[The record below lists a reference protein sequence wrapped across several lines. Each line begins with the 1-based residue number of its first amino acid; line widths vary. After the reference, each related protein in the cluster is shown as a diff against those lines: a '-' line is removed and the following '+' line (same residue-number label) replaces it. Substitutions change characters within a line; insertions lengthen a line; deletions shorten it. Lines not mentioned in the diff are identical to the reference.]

1 MKKIKV
7 KNFAVKSLESIL
19 VIAYILFEELIW
31 DVFAKPVYKYFKSLI
46 VFDSLK
52 KIFLGMN
59 RHLLLFTFIF
69 ILAIVEFLGLF
80 SAFCIMNGYFYSGI
94 IVYVSKI
101 PIAAFT
107 FWLFEL
113 SKDKLMTF
121 TWLKISYQYIMNLI
135 EKYVNSDIHVYIK
148 TRIVT
153 LKTQLKQLKLEYF
166 DKEGFIASIKKH
178 YLAFKPHFSS
188 SVEKNRLSNK

>member
-1 MKKIKV
+1 MNNQKVKKIIIKP
-7 KNFAVKSLESIL
+7 LESIL
-19 VIAYILFEELIW
+19 VVGYILFEELIW

-52 KIFLGMN
+52 KTFLGMN

-80 SAFCIMNGYFYSGI
+80 SAFCIINGYFYSGI
-94 IVYVSKI
+94 IVYASKI

-113 SKDKLMTF
+113 TKDKLMTF
-121 TWLKISYQYIMNLI
+121 NWLKISYEYIMNLI

-148 TRIVT
+148 TRIVS
-153 LKTQLKQLKLEYF
+153 LKAQLKQLKLKYF

-178 YLAFKPHFSS
+178 YLVFKPHFLNKF
-188 SVEKNRLSNK
+188 EKKSLPSK